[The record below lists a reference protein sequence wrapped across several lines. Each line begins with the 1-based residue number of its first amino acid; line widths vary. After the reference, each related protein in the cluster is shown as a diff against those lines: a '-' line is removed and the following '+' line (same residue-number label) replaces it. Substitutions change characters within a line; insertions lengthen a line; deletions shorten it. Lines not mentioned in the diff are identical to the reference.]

1 MHWVTLLM
9 VTQVAAPL
17 ELRASVDGGVAT
29 PGWVFATAGQ
39 SVELTVVTKQP
50 PVNVHWFKLEPTV
63 TSLDNTTPSFHFEPV
78 TYAKT
83 PLPACDD
90 LVRCPVD
97 VKPTVLPERMPGLGT
112 MAFQAELTLKD
123 GRTLASPGLESVKYG
138 GLTRDVMRVT
148 VRRDDSLLG
157 YATELANTPYIFG
170 SAGPDGRNQS
180 DLLIGSDCADLI
192 VYARRRSG
200 QAATYTSSY
209 ELDRQAPPLAAGV
222 PIQAGDIIHFT
233 EKRHVGYLYQ
243 DNEPLGV
250 LDEGDLLFHTCWDLP
265 RVERLGDVACATP
278 PWRVL
283 RFPSRKPKADLR

>member
-1 MHWVTLLM
+1 MSLWVALLLA
-9 VTQVAAPL
+9 AAPGV
-17 ELRASVDGGVAT
+17 EIKASVDGGV
-29 PGWVFATAGQ
+29 PVSGWVYARAGQ
-39 SVELTVVTKQP
+39 TVELLAVSPQP
-50 PVNVHWFKLEPTV
+50 LASLRWFKLEPTAA
-63 TSLDNTTPSFHFEPV
+63 SLDNTQPTFHFEKVP
-78 TYAKT
+78 YAKT

-90 LVRCPVD
+90 RPRCRVD
-97 VKPTVLPERMPGLGT
+97 VAPTVLPERMPGLGT
-112 MAFQAELTLKD
+112 MAFQLEVTTAKGAVLK
-123 GRTLASPGLESVKYG
+123 TPGLEATKYG

-209 ELDRQAPPLAAGV
+209 ELNRQAPVLKAGA
-222 PIQAGDIIHFT
+222 PIRAGDIVHFV
-233 EKRHVGYLYQ
+233 EGRHVGFLWQ
-243 DNEPLGV
+243 DNAPVGE
-250 LDEGDLLFHTCWDLP
+250 LDEGDLLFHTCWETPQLQK
-265 RVERLGDVACATP
+265 LGEVTCAAK

-283 RFPSRKPKADLR
+283 RFPEAPKVR